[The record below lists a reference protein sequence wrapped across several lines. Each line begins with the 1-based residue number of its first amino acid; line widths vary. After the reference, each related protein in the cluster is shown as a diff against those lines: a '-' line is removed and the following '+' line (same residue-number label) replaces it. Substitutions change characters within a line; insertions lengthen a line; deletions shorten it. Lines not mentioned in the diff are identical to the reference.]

1 MGRTNCSICRHSD
14 RASID
19 IAMLAGESDSAIA
32 RKWGLTQTAATIH
45 RAKHLVTSPAN
56 MSPARR
62 EEHDAALAR
71 FAISSK
77 ADRVSRI
84 QSLIDRM
91 DSLMQSRARAYS
103 HVPGGDSGLLVAR
116 QREVAGEVVHEEVLD
131 AMVLKEY
138 RELLRQAAG
147 ELGQWDVTG
156 KAAREDVGTNITVI
170 QAVSGPGETRQV
182 IAADARPGTSKPMPA
197 LESPRAE
204 GLISALNRTFAQHS
218 ITSEAINSVAVPVAD
233 GPAEGASDGGAGGE

>member
-32 RKWGLTQTAATIH
+32 RRWNLTQTAATIH
-45 RAKHLVTSPAN
+45 RAKHLVTSPAQ
-56 MSPARR
+56 MTPALR
-62 EEHDAALAR
+62 EAHETALAR

-77 ADRVSRI
+77 VDRVSRI

-91 DSLMQSRARAYS
+91 DSLMASRARAYS

-156 KAAREDVGTNITVI
+156 KAAREDTGTSITVI
-170 QAVSGPGETRQV
+170 QAVSGPGEPRQV
-182 IAADARPGTSKPMPA
+182 IAADARPGAAKPLPA
-197 LESPRAE
+197 LESPRPQ
-204 GLISALNRTFAQHS
+204 GLISALNDAFRQHS
-218 ITSEAINSVAVPVAD
+218 ITSETIESVAVPVAD
-233 GPAEGASDGGAGGE
+233 EPVAGASDGGEGGE